1 MQILS
6 NRRQSRRLGLA
17 LGIGTALSWLSP
29 SNAAAPPAWLTADI
43 DPVDQAVATD
53 ENAEPE
59 VISTAAGEAR
69 DGFVPRH
76 APQFAAET
84 ERQSG
89 SPIQQTS
96 FLDGSFAEYLTETSD
111 LTLRTQEVRPSRG
124 LWRMPD
130 LMGTLLRLGPQHDVT
145 FRPIA
150 ATPSPS
156 TGTVV
161 LDAASNRFVYIDG
174 ASETLVPGAPSL
186 GTDFV
191 TFVAT
196 GGGDI
201 NATAGVLPDG
211 TRGYF
216 GLTRITQDA
225 GSGMSTQAL
234 SGFDLLSQTPPG
246 AMAITTVGVTNPVSM
261 AGYNAEPHTAHF
273 SITGPSPTNPSLA
286 TVGVNRQAD
295 GGSAMPRN
303 RVFFHYSYFNAVAL
317 GQGIDFHRFT
327 PGFETTLSHGL
338 MSLEARFP
346 FASTLD
352 ASPVLNGAVASEE
365 VEFGNVSLHLKSV
378 LAGGNDWL
386 VTGGLQVTLPT
397 ADDYSLHV
405 RDRGR
410 SAEFLRLENDTVHLM
425 PFIGMASAPNDRFFV
440 QSIVQLDFDGRGRDV
455 KLAPNALNGGSL
467 TSIGRLN
474 DAAFLYI
481 DSNIGYWLLSDPEV
495 STRMVTGVAPILEL
509 HSAIPISDADQVN
522 FAPLGRLGTSRD
534 YNVVTV
540 TYGCVFE
547 LWHTTL
553 LNVGYSTPI
562 DGGLNEDFDGELRVM
577 LSRRFGSR

>member
-1 MQILS
+1 MRILQ
-6 NRRQSRRLGLA
+6 NRRRSRRLGLA
-17 LGIGTALSWLSP
+17 LGLGTALSWLPLSE
-29 SNAAAPPAWLTADI
+29 AADPPAWLTAEI
-43 DPVDQAVATD
+43 DAVEQAVATNPD
-53 ENAEPE
+53 FEP
-59 VISTAAGEAR
+59 TRGHAATRTAR
-69 DGFVPRH
+69 DGFVPQS
-76 APQFAAET
+76 APQFAHDDAADADS
-84 ERQSG
+84 R
-89 SPIQQTS
+89 IQQTS
-96 FLDGSFAEYLTETSD
+96 FLKGGLAEYVADPSD
-111 LTLRTQEVRPSRG
+111 LTLSTREVCPSRG

-130 LMGTLLRLGPQHDVT
+130 FMGTLLRLGPQHDVT

-150 ATPSPS
+150 TIPGPS

-216 GLTRITQDA
+216 GLTRITQSA
-225 GSGMSTQAL
+225 GSGMTTQTL
-234 SGFDLLSQTPPG
+234 PGFDLLSQTPPG
-246 AMAITTVGVTNPVSM
+246 AMTVTTVGVTNPVST
-261 AGYNAEPHTAHF
+261 ANYSAEPHTAHF
-273 SITGPSPTNPSLA
+273 SVTGPSPTNPSFA

-295 GGSAMPRN
+295 GGSVIPRN
-303 RVFFHYSYFNAVAL
+303 RVFFHYSYFDSVAL
-317 GQGIDFHRFT
+317 GQGIDLHRFT
-327 PGFETTLSHGL
+327 PGFETTLAHGL

-352 ASPVLNGAVASEE
+352 SSPVLNGPVSSNE

-386 VTGGLQVTLPT
+386 LSGGLQITLPT
-397 ADDYSLHV
+397 ADDYSLLIN
-405 RDRGR
+405 DRGR

-425 PFIGMASAPNDRFFV
+425 PFVGLASAPNDRFFA

-455 KLAPNALNGGSL
+455 KLAVNALNGGGL

-481 DSNIGYWLLSDPEV
+481 DSNFGYWLLSEPEV
-495 STRMVTGVAPILEL
+495 STRMVTGVAPVFEL
-509 HSAIPISDADQVN
+509 HSAIPISDADRVG
-522 FAPLGRLGTSRD
+522 FAPLGSLGTTRE
-534 YNVVTV
+534 YNILTA
-540 TYGCVFE
+540 TFGCAFE

-562 DGGLNEDFDGELRVM
+562 EGGLNEDFDGELRVM
-577 LSRRFGSR
+577 LSRRFGGR